1 MKYLEAVKE
10 DRQQCM
16 DALKELVALPNLE
29 TRYTRFAQIA
39 IKKEINWLMR
49 SIHDMNKTIKLEEKK
64 NDRKEN

>member
-1 MKYLEAVKE
+1 MKYLESVKE

-16 DALKELVALPNLE
+16 DALKELVALPKLK
-29 TRYTRFAQIA
+29 TRYARFAHMA

-64 NDRKEN
+64 NDRN